1 MCADTSGRPIL
12 AKEQTGL
19 ACVFVQVVFAAGSVC
34 LFAYACVY
42 VCVVHKPDDFLYV
55 GHQIRL
61 IDLWF
66 RLLKS
71 IAGNIRF
78 SPAISHPVR
87 AGYIQCSLNEHQSRF
102 SVRLI
107 PALTLGIQTLLLGG
121 NKVNHSLQWM
131 PRATLKS
138 PSSVMLLVHDKNT
151 HQRSY
156 LWWCHGNNL
165 HFLSLTLR
173 CCVCGGGAFRV
184 AQ

>member
-19 ACVFVQVVFAAGSVC
+19 AGVFVQVVFAAGSVC

-87 AGYIQCSLNEHQSRF
+87 AGYIQCSLNEQETACSRA
-102 SVRLI
+102 S
-107 PALTLGIQTLLLGG
+107 IQ
-121 NKVNHSLQWM
+121 V
-131 PRATLKS
+131 
-138 PSSVMLLVHDKNT
+138 
-151 HQRSY
+151 
-156 LWWCHGNNL
+156 
-165 HFLSLTLR
+165 
-173 CCVCGGGAFRV
+173 
-184 AQ
+184 

>member
-1 MCADTSGRPIL
+1 MNKKQP
-12 AKEQTGL
+12 
-19 ACVFVQVVFAAGSVC
+19 
-34 LFAYACVY
+34 
-42 VCVVHKPDDFLYV
+42 VH
-55 GHQIRL
+55 
-61 IDLWF
+61 
-66 RLLKS
+66 
-71 IAGNIRF
+71 
-78 SPAISHPVR
+78 
-87 AGYIQCSLNEHQSRF
+87 EHQSRF

-121 NKVNHSLQWM
+121 NEVNHSLQWM

-184 AQ
+184 AHRKGSSLNHKLAWPWPVPHQHFCICLSQSFSRSEKINYPPLSTSLTGKSTLSCRLSLKISPDAKLQLRTASGWFGVI

>member
-1 MCADTSGRPIL
+1 MGLDVCALALLGWDARWASSAVKRTFCKCLFTTMGRRRRKEARRRWGEVARRGETRGWPMCADTSGRPIL

-87 AGYIQCSLNEHQSRF
+87 AGYIQCSLNEQETACSRA
-102 SVRLI
+102 S
-107 PALTLGIQTLLLGG
+107 IQ
-121 NKVNHSLQWM
+121 V
-131 PRATLKS
+131 
-138 PSSVMLLVHDKNT
+138 
-151 HQRSY
+151 
-156 LWWCHGNNL
+156 
-165 HFLSLTLR
+165 
-173 CCVCGGGAFRV
+173 
-184 AQ
+184 